1 MCQHWFEA
9 TSYSLC
15 ASQWLSCDGSQRLRC
30 RSQTPHSCALRTMDG
45 ELGHTT
51 TSTREGCMGQRRRGW
66 GSECCDSHSHTLRCH
81 LCDGEMLHHSLCAHC
96 TAHHTR
102 GVIVTH
108 SLTQVG
114 SRGSGQNIQQLCCL
128 VRVSWFSF
136 GLPQPSEEKCHVI
149 TTPEKKPCPDVTG
162 CVTSS

>member
-81 LCDGEMLHHSLCAHC
+81 LCDAPSFAVCTLHC
-96 TAHHTR
+96 TPHKGCHSHTQPHTGGFKGLR
-102 GVIVTH
+102 PKYTTALLFSASI
-108 SLTQVG
+108 
-114 SRGSGQNIQQLCCL
+114 L
-128 VRVSWFSF
+128 VFFR
-136 GLPQPSEEKCHVI
+136 PTAAE
-149 TTPEKKPCPDVTG
+149 
-162 CVTSS
+162 

>member
-1 MCQHWFEA
+1 MCQNWFEA

-96 TAHHTR
+96 TAQKGCHTQP
-102 GVIVTH
+102 H
-108 SLTQVG
+108 SGFKGLRPKYTTA
-114 SRGSGQNIQQLCCL
+114 LL
-128 VRVSWFSF
+128 FSASIF
-136 GLPQPSEEKCHVI
+136 VFFRPTAAASEENAM
-149 TTPEKKPCPDVTG
+149 
-162 CVTSS
+162 